1 MAKVSERAKSRYQE
15 RVKEYRSAVAASL
28 AKEKEIAARLEKGNH
43 EQTDQRLMLAQKN
56 LGIVSYYVLMNEL
69 SVSLLG
75 IKNESMLNDARKCCY
90 KALIYLEEIVSTYVD
105 TPFSD
110 YEGGVLSMD
119 AVLGDKEKL
128 DLLRKIGFAL
138 ASVREGFGENTKWK
152 WSFVELDYRLAV
164 TAKNTLNLKT
174 VVGKLDPNH
183 PSYDA
188 VLDHIDLIRRLL
200 AGSANDYR
208 QKYELTTRRPD
219 DMQMAINLLSALR
232 RVQMLLGE
240 VEDAE
245 NLKKKVD
252 VWHTKLEMDI
262 KGKKRERHGVRPQ
275 TKSK

>member
-15 RVKEYRSAVAASL
+15 RVKEYRTAVLASL
-28 AKEKEIAARLEKGNH
+28 ATEKQIGSQLEKGNH
-43 EQTDQRLMLAQKN
+43 EQTDKRLMLTQKN

-75 IKNESMLNDARKCCY
+75 IKNEALLNDARKCCY
-90 KALIYLEEIVSTYVD
+90 KALIYLEDIVSTYID
-105 TPFSD
+105 SPFSE
-110 YEGGVLSMD
+110 YEDGVFAMD

-128 DLLRKIGFAL
+128 DLLRKVGFAL

-152 WSFVELDYRLAV
+152 WSFVELDSRLAV
-164 TAKNTLNLKT
+164 AAKNMLNLKT

-183 PSYDA
+183 RSYDA
-188 VLDHIDLIRRLL
+188 VLDHIDLVRRLL
-200 AGSANDYR
+200 QSSADDYR

-219 DMQMAINLLSALR
+219 DMQMAINLLAALR

-245 NLKKKVD
+245 NVKKKVD
-252 VWHTKLEMDI
+252 VWRTKLEMDI
-262 KGKKRERHGVRPQ
+262 KGKKRERPQ
-275 TKSK
+275 AKPR